1 MSTAPPRWVVVDDAD
16 STIAYTGAWSNVASK
31 SLDTLGNFGPTYLGT
46 SHGTNSTASFA
57 YSFQGSAVN
66 VFGTTNINNSS
77 GVIDPTWECFI
88 DGVSIGSTSPF
99 QYAENNWALC
109 TWNNN
114 GASGSH
120 VLTVNATSNGHPFY
134 FDWLQYEPPQSASVQ
149 NAVVY
154 LGNLDAAIKYDSS
167 WQSRGNTAN
176 MTTKGESKVTV
187 DFIGTQLSWY
197 GFIPSA
203 LPHNPS
209 LGTYAIDG
217 QTTPTEFTLKG
228 LASSSSD
235 AMYNTQFFQTPKLS
249 SSGPHELVVTFLGD
263 SSSTPLTVTYILIQ
277 NGSLSVSAPYTPSSS
292 SGSSPSK
299 STSSPSSSST
309 GMTTPPYTSHVST
322 GAIAGSILGV
332 LVLILL
338 CLLFV
343 LCFLKRRHPLALPST
358 PEETV
363 VIEPF
368 RIPFSPP
375 QDTEYTSCLHNAG
388 YPQIQTR
395 TPLQSYDLPNSAAIS
410 SGRPPPN
417 VTVPR
422 RLAQHQPR
430 PLVYPPRKRMDS
442 EAASSIVPAT
452 PTPQMSASP
461 SEPPMPNG
469 RSRSR
474 VVLHQD
480 SGIRLRRDSE
490 EQEEV
495 AEVPP
500 LYTPG

>member
-1 MSTAPPRWVVVDDAD
+1 MDDAD

-154 LGNLDAAIKYDSS
+154 LDHLDAAIKYDSS
-167 WQSRGNTAN
+167 WQALGGTAN
-176 MTTKGESKVTV
+176 MTTVAGSNVTL

-197 GFIPSA
+197 GFIPTE

-209 LGTYAIDG
+209 LATYTIDG
-217 QTTPTEFTLKG
+217 QTTPTTFTLKG
-228 LASSSSD
+228 LSSANS
-235 AMYNTQFFQTPKLS
+235 ATIYNQQFFQTPKLS
-249 SSGPHELVVTFLGD
+249 SSGPHELVVTFRGD
-263 SSSTPLTVTYILIQ
+263 SSSTPLTVTNILIQ
-277 NGSLSVSAPYTPSSS
+277 NGNLSISAPYTPSSS
-292 SGSSPSK
+292 SSSSPSK
-299 STSSPSSSST
+299 STGSSSSSST
-309 GMTTPPYTSHVST
+309 GITTSSPTSHVSA
-322 GAIAGSILGV
+322 GAIAGGIVGGIAL
-332 LVLILL
+332 LLL

-343 LCFLKRRHPLALPST
+343 ICFRKRRRAPALPST
-358 PEETV
+358 FEEKA

-368 RIPFSPP
+368 HVPSSPP
-375 QDTEYTSCLHNAG
+375 QDTEYTPPLHNAG
-388 YPQIQTR
+388 YSRKPTHAPQ
-395 TPLQSYDLPNSAAIS
+395 PSFQSYDPPSSAATS
-410 SGRPPPN
+410 SGGAPSN
-417 VTVPR
+417 VG
-422 RLAQHQPR
+422 RLAQHQTQ
-430 PLVYPPRKRMDS
+430 PLAYPSGKQM
-442 EAASSIVPAT
+442 EAASSIGPTTATTQVSSSSGDAPMSSDVP
-452 PTPQMSASP
+452 S
-461 SEPPMPNG
+461 G
-469 RSRSR
+469 RSR
-474 VVLHQD
+474 VVMHQD
-480 SGIRLRRDSE
+480 SGIRLPRE
-490 EQEEV
+490 AEEV
-495 AEVPP
+495 VEVPP